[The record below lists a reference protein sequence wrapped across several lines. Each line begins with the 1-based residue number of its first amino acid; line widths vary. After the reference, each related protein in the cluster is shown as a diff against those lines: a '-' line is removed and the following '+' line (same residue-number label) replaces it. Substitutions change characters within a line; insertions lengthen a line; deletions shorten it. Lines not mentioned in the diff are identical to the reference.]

1 MIKHQIGFERHCG
14 VSIFIHLWNVYPSWQ
29 IRSPCINCLISKMY
43 SSFFISSLFQSKHNN
58 NDHFI
63 CFFFFRAHYESQYM
77 WIVKG
82 TLIFFSLLINQRTI
96 FHLRPRFLHSHF
108 SNYIKAHRNPCFSS
122 STTFISLIFT
132 VQSNPMF
139 LRIFIGCCLLA
150 IVCCVPVNKT
160 TSTAATKPAS
170 TPILPDIDIPDAIAE
185 KSSFER
191 LGKFMN

>member
-1 MIKHQIGFERHCG
+1 M
-14 VSIFIHLWNVYPSWQ
+14 FIHHDRYAHLASIVSSAKCTR
-29 IRSPCINCLISKMY
+29 RSLSPPYFNQNTIIT
-43 SSFFISSLFQSKHNN
+43 IILFV
-58 NDHFI
+58 FY
-63 CFFFFRAHYESQYM
+63 FRAHYESQYM

-160 TSTAATKPAS
+160 TSTAATNPAS

-191 LGKFMN
+191 LGKCMN